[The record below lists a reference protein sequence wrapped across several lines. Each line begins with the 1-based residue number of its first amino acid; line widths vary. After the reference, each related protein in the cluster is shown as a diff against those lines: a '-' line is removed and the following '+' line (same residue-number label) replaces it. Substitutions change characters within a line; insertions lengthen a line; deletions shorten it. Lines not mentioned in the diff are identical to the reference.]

1 MLIFQSTPTKQ
12 NKIVCNL
19 MHCMANWADISV
31 QPKKKSTYTLPE
43 DDVGTG
49 AKTKLA
55 DSHSL

>member
-31 QPKKKSTYTLPE
+31 QPKKNQHTHCLKMM
-43 DDVGTG
+43 
-49 AKTKLA
+49 
-55 DSHSL
+55 